1 MKPKNTKLT
10 LKQRKFVAEYLKSG
24 NATDAAIKAG
34 YSQKTARFVGSE
46 NLTKHNIKR
55 YISEKMK
62 EIENSKIADATEVL
76 QFMSKVV
83 RGEEKETVVVT
94 TAESVQ
100 TLEKEADIKT
110 KLIAAKELLKRFPA
124 TNDELQ
130 RAIVEKAKADA
141 EIAQYKASILQ
152 GSEDD
157 ERVLIVDD
165 IE

>member
-10 LKQRKFVAEYLKSG
+10 VKQRKFVAEYLKSG

-55 YISEKMK
+55 YISEKMQ

-141 EIAQYKASILQ
+141 KIAQYKANLLE
-152 GSEDD
+152 GSDDD
-157 ERVLIVDD
+157 ERVVIIDD